1 MSTWI
6 LQPRDPLLTRDGR
19 PFGADP
25 GSRARSLPVPP
36 PSVLAGA
43 FRSRLG
49 PDADGQ
55 YAHTLARGLRGPFLV
70 ELDDQGDIRRYGLPA
85 PADARLFGERN
96 PERIDPLLPAEPQ
109 AGIVTDLDGLL
120 PVATAPGA
128 PEKPSP
134 VAPAFWS
141 WDGCLA
147 WLRKPVRGNWS
158 SAWTFEGPAAEGR
171 THVSIASERLTAS
184 EGALFGTEGRRYAA
198 GRGAAARSLALAF
211 APDDEA
217 GLSDGWGTLGGERR
231 LARWAKVSTP
241 LPELPGDLLEAMV
254 RQQAC
259 RVLLLTPA
267 VFAGGFRP
275 TWLLGERGGVKPA
288 LVAAAVR
295 RPDTVSGWNLA
306 TRQPKPTRRLAP
318 AGSVY
323 FVSLE
328 GDEAAIRAWLQALW
342 WRAVSDDEQDR
353 RDGFGVAALGVWNRA
368 GQAGGAK

>member
-55 YAHTLARGLRGPFLV
+55 YAYTLARGLRGPFLV
-70 ELDDQGDIRRYGLPA
+70 ELDAQGEIGRYGLPA
-85 PADARLFGERN
+85 PADAILFGERG
-96 PERIDPLLPAEPQ
+96 PERIEPLLPAEPP
-109 AGIVTDLDGLL
+109 AGVLTDLDDLL
-120 PVATAPGA
+120 PLAIAPGA
-128 PEKPSP
+128 PEKPAP
-134 VAPAFWS
+134 GAPAFWS
-141 WDGCLA
+141 WESCLE
-147 WLRKPVRGNWS
+147 WLRKPARGNWS
-158 SAWTFEGPAAEGR
+158 SAWSFEGPAPEGR
-171 THVSIASERLTAS
+171 THVSIASDRLTAH
-184 EGALFGTEGRRYAA
+184 EGALFSTEGRRYEA
-198 GRGAAARSLALAF
+198 GRGSGARSLALAI

-217 GLSDGWGTLGGERR
+217 GLADGWGTLGGERR
-231 LARWAKVSTP
+231 LARWAKVGKA
-241 LPELPGDLLEAMV
+241 LPELPGDLLEAIV
-254 RQQAC
+254 RHKAC
-259 RVLLLTPA
+259 RVMLLTPA
-267 VFAGGFRP
+267 MFAGGFRP
-275 TWLLGERGGVKPA
+275 AWLLGEREGVKPS

-306 TRQPKPTRRLAP
+306 TRQRKPTRRLAP

-328 GDEAAIRAWLQALW
+328 GDEAAIRAWIQALW

-353 RDGFGVAALGVWNRA
+353 RDGFGVVALGVWNRA
-368 GQAGGAK
+368 GQAGGTK